1 MRFYKE
7 QSELFEG
14 IQNGDADAFE
24 YVFKTYYPRLRNY
37 ANRFVSDSDD
47 LEDILQNCFI
57 HLWERRDSI
66 TFISISSLLFTM
78 VRNGCLN
85 YFKHQALVNGYEIG
99 SLNNIPGAEEL
110 YSTDMKGT
118 TDSDTLYN
126 ELTRQIEQVME
137 ELSPRCRH
145 IPHVA
150 LRIAQEPRDS
160 RPAGHLGQ
168 GGREAHHQGACRFPY
183 PFQDGQSLRA
193 APTMA
198 HRHGIIAYP
207 LLFHL
212 CHAPLDLGR
221 STARIQLAANGFGER
236 RDRHHDCRDH
246 RWRLVT

>member
-37 ANRFVSDSDD
+37 ANRFVSDNDD

-66 TFISISSLLFTM
+66 TFISISALLFTM

-85 YFKHQALVNGYEIG
+85 YLKHQTMVNGYEAG
-99 SLNNIPGAEEL
+99 SLSNIPGAEEL

-137 ELSPRCRH
+137 ELSPRCREIFTMSRGDYAMAMSH
-145 IPHVA
+145 SRSSAEA
-150 LRIAQEPRDS
+150 LPVLKWVRKTASALVMCFSTTLTEMPSWSAISRFLSDS
-160 RPAGHLGQ
+160 
-168 GGREAHHQGACRFPY
+168 
-183 PFQDGQSLRA
+183 
-193 APTMA
+193 
-198 HRHGIIAYP
+198 
-207 LLFHL
+207 
-212 CHAPLDLGR
+212 
-221 STARIQLAANGFGER
+221 
-236 RDRHHDCRDH
+236 
-246 RWRLVT
+246 

>member
-85 YFKHQALVNGYEIG
+85 YLKHQTMVNGYEAG
-99 SLNNIPGAEEL
+99 SLSKIPGAEEL

-118 TDSDTLYN
+118 TDSDTIYN
-126 ELTRQIEQVME
+126 ELTHQIEQVME
-137 ELSPRCRH
+137 ELSPRFEGLKNREIADQLGISVKVVEKH
-145 IPHVA
+145 ITKA
-150 LRIAQEPRDS
+150 LAVFRTHFKTGRASALLLLWLIA
-160 RPAGHLGQ
+160 
-168 GGREAHHQGACRFPY
+168 
-183 PFQDGQSLRA
+183 
-193 APTMA
+193 MA
-198 HRHGIIAYP
+198 
-207 LLFHL
+207 
-212 CHAPLDLGR
+212 
-221 STARIQLAANGFGER
+221 
-236 RDRHHDCRDH
+236 
-246 RWRLVT
+246 

>member
-85 YFKHQALVNGYEIG
+85 YLKHQTMVNGYEAG
-99 SLNNIPGAEEL
+99 SLSKIPGAEEL
-110 YSTDMKGT
+110 YSTDMKGA

-137 ELSPRCRH
+137 ELSPRCREIFTMSRFEGLKNHEIADQLGISVKVVEKH
-145 IPHVA
+145 ITKA
-150 LRIAQEPRDS
+150 LAVFRTHFKTGRASALLLLWLIA
-160 RPAGHLGQ
+160 
-168 GGREAHHQGACRFPY
+168 
-183 PFQDGQSLRA
+183 
-193 APTMA
+193 MA
-198 HRHGIIAYP
+198 
-207 LLFHL
+207 
-212 CHAPLDLGR
+212 
-221 STARIQLAANGFGER
+221 
-236 RDRHHDCRDH
+236 
-246 RWRLVT
+246 

>member
-85 YFKHQALVNGYEIG
+85 YLKHQTMVRLRGRLAQQDTRT
-99 SLNNIPGAEEL
+99 EEL

-137 ELSPRCRH
+137 ELSPRCREIFTMSRFEGLKNREIADQLGISVKVVEKH
-145 IPHVA
+145 ITKA
-150 LRIAQEPRDS
+150 LAVFRTHFKTGRASALLLLWLIA
-160 RPAGHLGQ
+160 
-168 GGREAHHQGACRFPY
+168 
-183 PFQDGQSLRA
+183 
-193 APTMA
+193 MA
-198 HRHGIIAYP
+198 
-207 LLFHL
+207 
-212 CHAPLDLGR
+212 
-221 STARIQLAANGFGER
+221 
-236 RDRHHDCRDH
+236 
-246 RWRLVT
+246 

>member
-85 YFKHQALVNGYEIG
+85 YLKHQTMVNGYEAG
-99 SLNNIPGAEEL
+99 SLNKIPGAEEL

-137 ELSPRCRH
+137 ELSPRCREIFTMSRFEGLKNREIADQLGISVKVVEKH
-145 IPHVA
+145 ITKA
-150 LRIAQEPRDS
+150 LAVFRT
-160 RPAGHLGQ
+160 HFKT
-168 GGREAHHQGACRFPY
+168 C
-183 PFQDGQSLRA
+183 
-193 APTMA
+193 
-198 HRHGIIAYP
+198 
-207 LLFHL
+207 
-212 CHAPLDLGR
+212 
-221 STARIQLAANGFGER
+221 
-236 RDRHHDCRDH
+236 
-246 RWRLVT
+246 

>member
-85 YFKHQALVNGYEIG
+85 YLKHQTMVNGYEAG
-99 SLNNIPGAEEL
+99 SLSKIPGAEEL

-137 ELSPRCRH
+137 ELSPRCREIFTMSRFEGLKNREIADQLGISVKVVEKH
-145 IPHVA
+145 ITKALAVFRTHSRRAEPPRCSCYGSSPWHNRLPLSYSISATRPSTSGAA
-150 LRIAQEPRDS
+150 LRVFSSLPMASTSTETVITTAVTT
-160 RPAGHLGQ
+160 AGG
-168 GGREAHHQGACRFPY
+168 
-183 PFQDGQSLRA
+183 S
-193 APTMA
+193 
-198 HRHGIIAYP
+198 
-207 LLFHL
+207 
-212 CHAPLDLGR
+212 
-221 STARIQLAANGFGER
+221 
-236 RDRHHDCRDH
+236 
-246 RWRLVT
+246 

>member
-14 IQNGDADAFE
+14 IQNGDTDAFE

-85 YFKHQALVNGYEIG
+85 YLKHQTMVNGYEAG
-99 SLNNIPGAEEL
+99 SLSKIPGAEEL

-137 ELSPRCRH
+137 ELSPRCRE
-145 IPHVA
+145 IFTMSRFEG
-150 LRIAQEPRDS
+150 LKNREIADQ
-160 RPAGHLGQ
+160 LGISVKV
-168 GGREAHHQGACRFPY
+168 GREAHHQGACRFPH

-193 APTMA
+193 AHAMA

-207 LLFHL
+207 SLIPSLPR
-212 CHAPLDLGR
+212 AP
-221 STARIQLAANGFGER
+221 
-236 RDRHHDCRDH
+236 
-246 RWRLVT
+246 